1 MSSPRSAA
9 IYARIS
15 SDQPGEGLGV
25 QRQLEDCRALAE
37 RLGWVVGEEY
47 VDNDISASQYS
58 SKTRP
63 AYSRMLEDLA
73 SGARDGVLVY
83 HLDRLTRRPREL
95 EDFLEVID
103 AAKMHA
109 VRFVTGDA
117 DLGSGDGLLVARIMG
132 AVAAGESAAKSRRV
146 KRKMLQNAQLGLPHG
161 RSVRPFGFE
170 DDGITHRPEEAV
182 IVRELAERFVA
193 GESLRSLCTDLD
205 ARGIRTVKGSPWR
218 TTSLRQML
226 PNPRMAGL
234 RVHSGEVVGPA
245 VWEPVMSED
254 LHRRVLATM
263 ASRAVSGRRA
273 PRAYLLSGLLRC
285 GKCGGKLFSSRR
297 VDSRRYV
304 CLSGPDHGGC
314 GKLTVVAP
322 PLEELI
328 TAYALF
334 RLDSPAVA
342 DAIAGRG
349 SADVETSRLS
359 TELAQE
365 RETLDYLTDEFTSG
379 RIDRRQWERA
389 RLTVNA
395 RVGDLEVRL
404 SRITR
409 TDTLTGL
416 GAGNALREQWA
427 GLNLDRQV
435 AVVRTLIASITVG
448 PGTQG
453 ARALDPDRVE
463 VSWRL

>member
-15 SDQPGEGLGV
+15 SDQAGEGLGV
-25 QRQLEDCRALAE
+25 QRQLEDCRELAG

-47 VDNDISASQYS
+47 VDNNFSAYS
-58 SKTRP
+58 GKARP
-63 AYSRMLEDLA
+63 AYQRMLGDLV
-73 SGARDGVLVY
+73 SGARDGLLVY
-83 HLDRLTRRPREL
+83 HLDRLTRSPREF
-95 EDFLEVID
+95 EEFREASE
-103 AAKMHA
+103 AAKMGP

-117 DLGSGDGLLVARIMG
+117 DLGTGDGLLVIRIMG

-161 RSVRPFGFE
+161 GSVRPFGFE
-170 DDGITHRPEEAV
+170 DDRITHRPDEAV
-182 IVRELAERFVA
+182 IVGELAQRFVA
-193 GESLRSLCTDLD
+193 GESMRSLCTDLD
-205 ARGIRTVKGSPWR
+205 ARGVRTVKGSPWR
-218 TTSLRQML
+218 TPSMRQML
-226 PNPRMAGL
+226 SSPRMAGL
-234 RVHSGEVVGPA
+234 RTHNGEVVGPA
-245 VWEPVMSED
+245 VWEPVISVE
-254 LHRRVLATM
+254 LHRRVLATL

-322 PLEELI
+322 PLEELV
-328 TAYALF
+328 TAYVLF

-342 DAIAGRG
+342 DAVAGRG
-349 SADVETSRLS
+349 SADAETAALS
-359 TELAQE
+359 AELAQE
-365 RETLDYLTDEFTSG
+365 REMLDYLAEEFG
-379 RIDRRQWERA
+379 GRRIDRRQWEKA
-389 RLTVNA
+389 RLPVET
-395 RVGDLEVRL
+395 RVRDLEVRL

-416 GAGNALREQWA
+416 GTGDALREQWA
-427 GLNLDRQV
+427 GLNLDRQ
-435 AVVRTLIASITVG
+435 AAILRTLIAAVTIA
-448 PGTQG
+448 PGTRG